1 MVGEAGIE
9 APRIWEGIL
18 RIAGAAR
25 PAAWRGFPSREG
37 TLYIGGP
44 VAVTRYARDAG
55 GDWRTF
61 LDPGL
66 RQGWA
71 GIAYI
76 VFLKKCAIL
85 WPASSV

>member
-25 PAAWRGFPSREG
+25 PGAWRGFPSREG
-37 TLYIGGP
+37 TLYIGGL
-44 VAVTRYARDAG
+44 VAVTRYARGAG
-55 GDWRTF
+55 AIGTF